1 MWLET
6 ETAVQILAR
15 SGLSKRESEVL
26 NWVAQGKTNRKIGS
40 ILEISPR
47 TVSKHLEHIFYK
59 LGVESRT
66 AAMDYLLQKLHENQA
81 TTTSTERAEV
91 TCNQESPNSPWA
103 RRGRA

>member
-6 ETAVQILAR
+6 KTAAQVFAN

-40 ILEISPR
+40 ILQISPR
-47 TVSKHLEHIFYK
+47 TVSKHLEHIFGK

-66 AAMDYLLQKLHENQA
+66 AAMVYLLQKLYENQGTNA
-81 TTTSTERAEV
+81 FKEMS
-91 TCNQESPNSPWA
+91 
-103 RRGRA
+103 

>member
-6 ETAVQILAR
+6 ETAAQVFVR

-40 ILEISPR
+40 ILQISPR
-47 TVSKHLEHIFYK
+47 TVGKHLEHIFGK

-66 AAMDYLLQKLHENQA
+66 AAMVYLLQKLHENQGTKA
-81 TTTSTERAEV
+81 SKKR
-91 TCNQESPNSPWA
+91 S
-103 RRGRA
+103 